1 MLNMGDIQVKKI
13 AKSLIIP
20 IFKFSIC
27 TIVNDF
33 AEYQLMKATFE
44 EKGFTDNCEYIIADN
59 CNQNEFDAYQAI
71 SRFLK
76 MAKGE
81 HIIIVHQDVRLIDT
95 REKLESC
102 LNELHAKDA
111 QWAVCGNA
119 GFKSY
124 KQGDFHI
131 SHTNLVQI
139 GEHLPCLVK
148 SLDENLLIVKAS
160 SNITISPN
168 LKGYHLYG
176 TDLCIIANFLGYN
189 CYVIG
194 FMVLHLSGGNMDA
207 LKKYAPEF
215 IKQYGQK
222 MKIGFIQTTCTE
234 FYLSNS
240 IPKNKFLNSGFIFPI
255 IFYFIKLPINWKL
268 WVKRKKRRVLKI
280 YNYLFK

>member
-1 MLNMGDIQVKKI
+1 MDEIQVKKI
-13 AKSLIIP
+13 TKSLIKP
-20 IFKFSIC
+20 VFKFSIC

-33 AEYQLMKATFE
+33 AEYKLMKGIFE

-59 CNQNEFDAYQAI
+59 CTQNEFDAYQAI

-76 MAKGE
+76 MASGE
-81 HIIIVHQDVRLIDT
+81 YIIIVHQDVRLIDNI
-95 REKLESC
+95 EKLELC
-102 LNELHAKDA
+102 LSELEAKDKN
-111 QWAVCGNA
+111 WGVCGNA

-131 SHTNLVQI
+131 SHKDLVQI

-160 SNITISPN
+160 TNITISPD

-194 FMVLHLSGGNMDA
+194 FMVLHLSGGNINA

-215 IKQYGQK
+215 VEQYGQK
-222 MKIGFIQTTCTE
+222 TKIGFIQTTCTE

-240 IPKNKFLNSGFIFPI
+240 TFKNKFLNNGFIFPI
-255 IFYFIKLPINWKL
+255 IFYFVRLPINWKL
-268 WVKRKKRRVLKI
+268 WVKRKKRRISKI